1 MKKRKLFLND
11 NAASS
16 LESSSFFIGI
26 NLSSNLRKLEAS
38 LIGTSGSG
46 KDAPIILYKSVAFD
60 LPDEVSQV
68 FNELKQCVPDPD
80 LEAGDLSLEA
90 QGRFSPKKD
99 SLSSKKLSSRAD
111 NEETP
116 ASSSLA
122 KLSNLRIMNTIVQEE
137 AVLELLKDVNVS
149 KDNIIAIAVSDPGIW
164 LFSTEWD
171 HQQTFF
177 SLSDSLALSRRT
189 GLNVIDSLVPNDAF
203 LSRQGLLLF
212 PYWILLGDS
221 ERDKLIIDL
230 GETARWYYI
239 PSSRNGIE
247 STSKLLFDNTISCG
261 SLLNLLTKQASKGEF
276 SIDVGGRLSVQGRCI
291 NELVD
296 FWREGISDI
305 LISAKSNLLNPSLS
319 QKIISETYYLKRLL
333 SFNSRQ
339 KVSSVDALCSA
350 VHMIADQIIESV
362 REKDSFLTNQN
373 YDVVLTGASKQNG
386 LLFSRL
392 SSAIAP
398 HGVHTLN
405 EYGCFDEESFD
416 SVALAVLG
424 LLFTIG
430 VPALLYKEGR
440 LEKVMK
446 GRLVFSS
453 EVARNRMSAFQTG
466 Q

>member
-1 MKKRKLFLND
+1 
-11 NAASS
+11 
-16 LESSSFFIGI
+16 
-26 NLSSNLRKLEAS
+26 
-38 LIGTSGSG
+38 
-46 KDAPIILYKSVAFD
+46 
-60 LPDEVSQV
+60 
-68 FNELKQCVPDPD
+68 
-80 LEAGDLSLEA
+80 
-90 QGRFSPKKD
+90 
-99 SLSSKKLSSRAD
+99 
-111 NEETP
+111 
-116 ASSSLA
+116 
-122 KLSNLRIMNTIVQEE
+122 
-137 AVLELLKDVNVS
+137 
-149 KDNIIAIAVSDPGIW
+149 
-164 LFSTEWD
+164 
-171 HQQTFF
+171 
-177 SLSDSLALSRRT
+177 
-189 GLNVIDSLVPNDAF
+189 
-203 LSRQGLLLF
+203 
-212 PYWILLGDS
+212 
-221 ERDKLIIDL
+221 
-230 GETARWYYI
+230 
-239 PSSRNGIE
+239 
-247 STSKLLFDNTISCG
+247 
-261 SLLNLLTKQASKGEF
+261 
-276 SIDVGGRLSVQGRCI
+276 
-291 NELVD
+291 
-296 FWREGISDI
+296 
-305 LISAKSNLLNPSLS
+305 SLS